1 MLSRHGRV
9 ALDPEWDLARAV
21 DVRAVHWWGRS
32 ADGVVFARPHG
43 TGWFLK
49 AEHRSDLDA
58 DPLADF
64 REFVVVRV
72 YLLLTRGLAAGGW
85 VASRPDGLWQVD
97 FTVAEDL
104 FGSWV

>member
-1 MLSRHGRV
+1 MLNRTVRE
-9 ALDPEWDLARAV
+9 ALDPEWELARTVGVRAV
-21 DVRAVHWWGRS
+21 DWWGRP

-58 DPLADF
+58 PARADF
-64 REFVVVRV
+64 CEFVVVRV

-85 VASRPDGLWQVD
+85 VASRPDGLWQAD
-97 FTVAEDL
+97 FTVAGDL
-104 FGSWV
+104 FGPWE